1 MPLVKVNRRQG
12 RPAAE
17 SQQVMEAVHAALV
30 EAFKIPEH
38 DRTHLL
44 FEHDAAH
51 FVMPPDRSDAFTLV
65 EIAAFPGRSDEA
77 KRALYKGL
85 ATRLEG
91 IGIAPA
97 DVFVILSE
105 PPLIDWSVRN
115 GLSSADTRPAFKLEV

>member
-17 SQQVMEAVHAALV
+17 NQQILEAVHSALV

-51 FVMPPDRSDAFTLV
+51 FTTPPDRSEAFTLI
-65 EIAAFPGRSDEA
+65 EIFAYPGRSPEA
-77 KRALYKGL
+77 KQALYRGIAARL
-85 ATRLEG
+85 AD
-91 IGIAPA
+91 IGVAPA
-97 DVFVILSE
+97 DLFVILND
-105 PPLIDWSVRN
+105 PPLVDWSVRN
-115 GLSSADTRPAFKLEV
+115 GVSSAESRPPFKLEV

>member
-17 SQQVMEAVHAALV
+17 NQQILEAVHAALV

-51 FVMPPDRSDAFTLV
+51 FTTPPDRSEAFTLV
-65 EIAAFPGRSDEA
+65 EIFAYPGRSAEA
-77 KRALYKGL
+77 KQALFRGIAARL
-85 ATRLEG
+85 AD
-91 IGIAPA
+91 IGVAPA
-97 DVFVILSE
+97 DLFVILSE
-105 PPLIDWSVRN
+105 PPLVDWSVRN
-115 GLSSADTRPAFKLEV
+115 GVSSAEARPPFKLEV